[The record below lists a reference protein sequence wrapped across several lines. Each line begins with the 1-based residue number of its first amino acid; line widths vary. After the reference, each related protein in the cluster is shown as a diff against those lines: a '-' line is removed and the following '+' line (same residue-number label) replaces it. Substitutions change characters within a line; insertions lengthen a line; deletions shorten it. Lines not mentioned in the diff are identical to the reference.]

1 MEQKV
6 WIQTSRKS
14 NLLDSLIYY
23 MEIEKIDYV
32 ISNTQQRPNDDI
44 TNIIYIKDE
53 KDSNLIVEE
62 NIPIIYIESRKNIVP
77 EKKQV
82 INYVITKLVD
92 DESDYA
98 AVQKEYLFKKGIYS
112 IFLQKIGELLEN
124 THNYNGMIYDLTEI
138 KSIPDNWIFNFDSIT
153 ETYSWLSKRNQNLP
167 NDFPRKVI
175 NFYSDK
181 VYNDSLKEINY
192 LTEKIMEIKSKKN
205 LIDLFICTK
214 DELHLLKENY
224 FFKLLLKNISST
236 YQLYLVDKEKLE
248 NDEKTLLSKLLDG
261 VIIYPDCVYKDTY
274 QDELSLGYVD
284 CNQKTIEQY
293 QEYFK
298 YVKDKYGY
306 KLESGS
312 DIDGFLK

>member
-92 DESDYA
+92 DESDYT

-214 DELHLLKENY
+214 DELRLLKENY

>member
-32 ISNTQQRPNDDI
+32 ISTTQQRPNDDI

-53 KDSNLIVEE
+53 KDSNLAVEE

-92 DESDYA
+92 DESDYT

-224 FFKLLLKNISST
+224 FFKLLLNNISST

>member
-6 WIQTSRKS
+6 WIQTSRKN

-32 ISNTQQRPNDDI
+32 ISNTYQGPNDDI

-53 KDSNLIVEE
+53 KSNNLIVEE
-62 NIPIIYIESRKNIVP
+62 NIPIIYIESQKNIIH
-77 EKKQV
+77 EKNQV

-92 DESDYA
+92 DESGYTD
-98 AVQKEYLFKKGIYS
+98 VQKEYLFKKGIYS

-138 KSIPDNWIFNFDSIT
+138 KSIPDNWIFNFDSIA
-153 ETYSWLSKRNQNLP
+153 ETYSWLSKMNQNLP
-167 NDFPRKVI
+167 NDYPRKVI

-205 LIDLFICTK
+205 LTDLFICTK
-214 DELHLLKENY
+214 DELHLLRENY

-236 YQLYLVDKEKLE
+236 YHLYLVDKDKLE
-248 NDEKTLLSKLLDG
+248 NDEKPLLSKLLDG